1 MPLNTLAT
9 AEKFTAEL
17 DKMYVQKAVTGFL
30 ADNAMRAKF
39 VGAKTVIM
47 PDFSLVGLADY
58 DRDNGFSKGKMTV
71 AHQSFQLT
79 QDRGRTFQID
89 REDLDETGIANLAG
103 QVLSEFVRTRVVP
116 ETDAYV
122 LSKLYNLANDAGNT
136 KTYSADTVIKDILDT
151 INNAHDAAG
160 YDEELVAFVNPTTW
174 QALMTSNELSRQI
187 VPQDFSQGSL
197 NFKVKSINGVSLI
210 PVSSERMKSA
220 YTFYTG
226 EGENDTT
233 AGGFSA
239 AEGAKDVH
247 TIIMPKRAA
256 SLVKKTEKLRIFTPD
271 QNQDAD
277 AYKFDYRIYY
287 DAFAKKSNLDKIFAI
302 QGA

>member
-1 MPLNTLAT
+1 MPLNSLAT
-9 AEKFTAEL
+9 AEKFTADL

-30 ADNAMRAKF
+30 ADNAFRAKF

-47 PDFSLVGLADY
+47 PDFSMVGLADY
-58 DRDNGFSKGKMTV
+58 DRDNGFAKGKMTV

-89 REDLDETGIANLAG
+89 REDLDETGVANLAG

-122 LSKLYNLANDAGNT
+122 LSKLYNLAKNAGNT
-136 KTYSADTVIKDILDT
+136 RTYSADTIVKDILDT
-151 INNAHDAAG
+151 INDAHDVAG
-160 YDEELVAFVNPTTW
+160 YDAELVAFVNPVTW
-174 QALMTSNELSRQI
+174 RELMTSNELTRQI
-187 VPQDFSQGSL
+187 VPQ
-197 NFKVKSINGVSLI
+197 NFKKGGLDFEVKTINGVALI
-210 PVSSERMKSA
+210 PTSSERMKSA

-233 AGGFSA
+233 AGGFTA

-247 TIIMPKRAA
+247 TLIMPKNAA
-256 SLVKKTEKLRIFTPD
+256 SLVRKTEKLRIFTPD

-277 AYKFDYRIYY
+277 AYKFDYRLYY
-287 DAFAKKSNLDKIFAI
+287 DAFAKKSNLNKIFAI
-302 QGA
+302 QSA